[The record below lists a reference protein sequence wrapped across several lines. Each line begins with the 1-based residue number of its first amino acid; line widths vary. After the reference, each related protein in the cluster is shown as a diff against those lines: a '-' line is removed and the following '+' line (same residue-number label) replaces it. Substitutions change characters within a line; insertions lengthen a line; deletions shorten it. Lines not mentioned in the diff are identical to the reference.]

1 MSTRT
6 EFKVSRSGYR
16 ANRAAV
22 LDAIDKQNDIIDRE
36 FLISTVIFRVF
47 FLLGSLVVM
56 VTQREALIGAAVVFL
71 VVSFIWIYRAL
82 LSERVNSRTIMWT
95 EKILFS
101 AASRNAHFTPDDE
114 ERDQEFVDDLIRIRT
129 VRSSGLLPLYFE
141 PLALL
146 MGVELL
152 IFLRLFY
159 GSIYNLVGIN

>member
-6 EFKVSRSGYR
+6 EFKINRSGYR

-22 LDAIDKQNDIIDRE
+22 LDLIDKQNNIVDRE
-36 FLISTVIFRVF
+36 FLLSTVIFRIF
-47 FLLGSLVVM
+47 FLVGPLVVM
-56 VTQREALIGAAVVFL
+56 MTQREALIGAAVLFF

-82 LSERVNSRTIMWT
+82 LNERINSKTIMWT

-101 AASRNAHFTPDDE
+101 AASRNAHFSPDDE

-129 VRSSGLLPLYFE
+129 VRPAGLLPLYFE

-152 IFLRLFY
+152 IFSRLFY